1 MASTK
6 VVVTRSLVGM
16 FRFRV
21 TPVAPLT
28 ECHVLVRVERRMA
41 SCKFFDRSAGGG
53 RAGVWRCV
61 RKAAGISVRFHD
73 GRHTLVTNLAEAGV
87 SHEVIRSTVAMSEIT
102 CSATERCR
110 P

>member
-28 ECHVLVRVERRMA
+28 EYHVLVRVERRMA
-41 SCKFFDRSAGGG
+41 SCKFFDRSVGWWTG
-53 RAGVWRCV
+53 W
-61 RKAAGISVRFHD
+61 S
-73 GRHTLVTNLAEAGV
+73 LVPQAGV
-87 SHEVIRSTVAMSEIT
+87 SGEVIRSTAGHVRNHLI
-102 CSATERCR
+102 RQ
-110 P
+110 